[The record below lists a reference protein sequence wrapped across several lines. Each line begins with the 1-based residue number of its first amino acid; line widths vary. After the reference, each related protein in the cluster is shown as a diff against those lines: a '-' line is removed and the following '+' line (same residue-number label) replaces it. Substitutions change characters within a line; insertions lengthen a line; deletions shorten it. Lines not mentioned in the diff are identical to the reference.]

1 MYSSPEEL
9 KVYTFYMELFVE
21 FSLIRISAALLIFKW
36 PLFGVLLS
44 ALLDG
49 YDWDY
54 LHTARNFNYDLY
66 QAWDKAMD
74 VTYLTVAIITARRWK
89 DKTAK
94 KIAVFFYFLRTSG
107 VLLYF
112 LFHIKPLLF
121 FFPNIFENF
130 FIWYLLFTHISRKH
144 TISKSGIIWGFIIL
158 CIAIPK
164 IIHEYVMHIRNV
176 QLWYIVDFNF
186 IDKTN
191 ETLRQ
196 YTNWLGWG
204 SIFYIIPFITA
215 ILIATRYQKR
225 IGEL

>member
-1 MYSSPEEL
+1 
-9 KVYTFYMELFVE
+9 MESFII
-21 FSLIRISAALLIFKW
+21 FSLIRVTGALLIFKW

-54 LHTARNFNYDLY
+54 LHTGKFFNYDFY
-66 QAWDKAMD
+66 QTWDKAMD
-74 VTYLTVAIITARRWK
+74 ITYLTVAIITVRHWK
-89 DKTAK
+89 DIIAK
-94 KIAVFFYFLRTSG
+94 KIAVFFYVFRTSG
-107 VLLYF
+107 VFLYF
-112 LFHIKPLLF
+112 LFQIKPLLF

-130 FIWYLLFTHISRKH
+130 FIWYLIFTHISREY
-144 TISKSGIIWGFIIL
+144 TISKSGVIWGFIIL

-164 IIHEYVMHIRNV
+164 IIHEYVMHIKNV

-196 YTNWLGWG
+196 YTNWIGWG
-204 SIFYIIPFITA
+204 SILYIIPFF
-215 ILIATRYQKR
+215 IALLAVGKSPKKR
-225 IGEL
+225 SDTNTVANLKSSC